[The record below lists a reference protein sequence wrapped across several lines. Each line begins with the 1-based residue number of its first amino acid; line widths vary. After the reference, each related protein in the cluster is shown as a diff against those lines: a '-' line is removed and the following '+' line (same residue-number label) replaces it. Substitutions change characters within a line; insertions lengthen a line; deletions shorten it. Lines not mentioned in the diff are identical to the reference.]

1 MLNHLIEFIARTHL
15 VVLHFPIALITV
27 AAIIESTRLL
37 HIKLTRR
44 SISDHFRPSQ
54 SASII
59 LAFALASTL
68 IATTTGIILGF
79 DETTAVDLHRILGIA
94 SGILILITTIALL
107 IALKKATHKPALVY
121 LAFLCT
127 SALAVSITG
136 HLGGNLT
143 HGEGFLTD
151 PLKQIFNSSSPS
163 SFDSQ
168 SDSQPDTQAQDFN
181 ITPDALETYNTIIQP
196 ILDYSCTKC
205 HGPKKQK
212 GDIRLD
218 TLAYLLDED
227 FAMIER
233 GDPEASEIIYRITLP
248 RTDEDAMPPLKKS
261 HPLTESQ
268 IESIHSW
275 ITTLT
280 P

>member
-15 VVLHFPIALITV
+15 VVLHFPIALITI
-27 AAIIESTRLL
+27 AAIIESTRLFHL
-37 HIKLTRR
+37 KLTRR
-44 SISDHFRPSQ
+44 SIPDHFRPSQ

-68 IATTTGIILGF
+68 VAVTTGVILGF
-79 DETTAVDLHRILGIA
+79 DETAAVDLHRILGIA

-107 IALKKATHKPALVY
+107 IALKKATHKPALIY
-121 LAFLCT
+121 LSFLCT

-136 HLGGNLT
+136 HLGGTLT

-151 PLKQIFNSSSPS
+151 PLKQIFNPPAHI
-163 SFDSQ
+163 
-168 SDSQPDTQAQDFN
+168 QPKPQTNTQAQDLN
-181 ITPDALETYNTIIQP
+181 ITPAALETYNTIIQP

-205 HGPKKQK
+205 HGSKKQK

-233 GDPEASEIIYRITLP
+233 GDPEASELIYRITLP

-268 IESIHSW
+268 IDSIHSW